1 MDLLSDILVHLK
13 LKGTL
18 YFRTSFT
25 SPWSV
30 RVPAYKDVARF
41 HYVHQGRCLVRI
53 EGVGAPV
60 PIEQGDLIIITRG
73 AVHTLYSEQ
82 DNEHPVAELDQVI
95 EQSGFTGQG
104 TLVYGEFGSNH
115 ETQLVCGHF
124 AFDEHSTHPIMEA
137 LPPCIHIRDYGH
149 SSGSWLEN
157 TLRVIGAEAGR
168 QNLGSDLISLKLSE
182 IVFTQVLRS
191 YLETEGSTNPALAGY
206 TDKRITRALKAI
218 HNEPQHGWTLDTL
231 ASTAGMSRTS
241 FATTFTRYLSISPL
255 AYLTQWRMELAR
267 QQLLDTTEPLIHI
280 AANAGYQSEAAFSRV
295 FKKHYEVAPAT
306 YRRTY
311 QQAESGYVSG

>member
-13 LKGTL
+13 MKGTL

-30 RVPAYKDVARF
+30 RVPTYSNVARF
-41 HYVHQGRCLVRI
+41 HYVHQGRCLVRV
-53 EGVGAPV
+53 EGDPTPV

-73 AVHTLYSEQ
+73 AAHTIFSDQL
-82 DNEHPVAELDQVI
+82 DEHPIAELDQVI
-95 EQSGFTGQG
+95 EQSGFTGHG
-104 TLVYGEFGSNH
+104 TLVYGEFGRNH
-115 ETQLVCGHF
+115 ETQLVCGHY
-124 AFDEHSTHPIMEA
+124 AFDGRSTHPIIEA
-137 LPPCIHIRDYGH
+137 LPSFIHIRDYED
-149 SSGSWLEN
+149 SSASWLEN

-168 QNLGSDLISLKLSE
+168 QNLGSDLISQKLSE
-182 IVFTQVLRS
+182 IVFTQVLRT
-191 YLETEGSTNPALAGY
+191 YLETQGSANPALAGY

-218 HNEPQHGWTLDTL
+218 HSEPRHHWTLESL

-241 FATTFTRYLSISPL
+241 FATTFTRYLSLSPL

-267 QQLLDTTEPLIHI
+267 QKLLDTNESLIEI
-280 AANAGYQSEAAFSRV
+280 AAHAGYQSESAFSRV

-306 YRRTY
+306 YRRAH
-311 QQAESGYVSG
+311 Q